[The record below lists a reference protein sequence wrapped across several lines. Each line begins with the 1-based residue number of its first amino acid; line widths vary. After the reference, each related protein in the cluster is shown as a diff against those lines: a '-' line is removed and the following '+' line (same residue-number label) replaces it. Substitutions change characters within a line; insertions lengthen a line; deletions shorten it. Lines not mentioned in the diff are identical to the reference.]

1 MAKSIQLAD
10 QVAKAATE
18 EASSFFKQECL
29 ELKSKTEKLAGLLW
43 QVARVSSDLYEWP
56 TRRIIVDT
64 ELVLDKAL
72 SLILKCRANDLMKR
86 VFNMIPATA
95 FRKMSSQLENSIV
108 DVSWLLRVSAPADDR
123 ADIEY
128 VTTTA
133 TASDPY

>member
-10 QVAKAATE
+10 QVAKAAAE

-56 TRRIIVDT
+56 TRRIIADT
-64 ELVLDKAL
+64 ELVLNKAL

-86 VFNMIPATA
+86 VFNMIPAAA
-95 FRKMSSQLENSIV
+95 FRKMSSQLENSIG
-108 DVSWLLRVSAPADDR
+108 DVSWLLRVSAPAEDH
-123 ADIEY
+123 ADTEY